1 MTQEMA
7 LQHTAV
13 TETADGFRVE
23 VIYSNHADLE
33 QASAS
38 VVIRL
43 PLVIAEVPSPV
54 RARAAALAYAQQLIT
69 VEIEKIPLPKRSSPQ
84 ESP

>member
-1 MTQEMA
+1 MSEMMKLQE
-7 LQHTAV
+7 TAV

-23 VIYSNHADLE
+23 VIYSDHADPE

-38 VVIRL
+38 VVIQL

-54 RARAAALAYAQQLIT
+54 RARAGIWSRIR
-69 VEIEKIPLPKRSSPQ
+69 VPR
-84 ESP
+84 